1 MEEIADA
8 LVDSAKGEGSAAVR
22 DLSAGEDKEAEAGT
36 VHVGEGFHIEDDVA
50 CAVRERGAQLRL
62 EEFEGSPESHGSVE
76 FDFDGLVWELGK
88 RGVERHGQHF
98 SPICA
103 VRQQKSGRVDLRRVD
118 VGRRRAGKEAEGS
131 EDNTLDR
138 GWGWA
143 YERACSRMRQVATTG
158 AQQNKSAG

>member
-1 MEEIADA
+1 MKRLTYPA
-8 LVDSAKGEGSAAVR
+8 LPALLATLLAVPALAQTQTPATPPKTSHAPVQRVPKIPPVGPRRAIIVPIRNPHAPGMVPAKE
-22 DLSAGEDKEAEAGT
+22 L
-36 VHVGEGFHIEDDVA
+36 
-50 CAVRERGAQLRL
+50 
-62 EEFEGSPESHGSVE
+62 P
-76 FDFDGLVWELGK
+76 DGLVWELGK